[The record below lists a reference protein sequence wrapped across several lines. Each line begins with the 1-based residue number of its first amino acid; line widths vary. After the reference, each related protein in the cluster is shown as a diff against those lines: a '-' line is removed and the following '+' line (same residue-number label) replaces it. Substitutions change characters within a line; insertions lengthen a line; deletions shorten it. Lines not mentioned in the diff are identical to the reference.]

1 MLRSRIASGA
11 AIERR
16 RTPYAAMRRESP
28 VARRIGQQLAG
39 ALTGL
44 TVAACSSSGGGA
56 PACLGVAQQPLF
68 NGIAR
73 ESYLGLAPDQVDAIV
88 QVAAAGAPDGP
99 FCTGSLVAPNWVVT
113 ARHCL
118 QIPSPVI
125 VVQGI
130 NESPLA
136 VFPVTATV
144 SHPTEDVALLEM
156 GPSDPDA
163 GVTDAGLAH
172 VAPLQAG
179 GAGVGR
185 LAAGEGVEIA
195 GYGLTETGVVKGLHF
210 LVEAI
215 VDIASDTITVSG
227 FGRSGA
233 CAGDSGGPLLMRGP
247 DGSPVVAGIESHGS
261 ASCVDD
267 DTYVRL
273 DAVQDWIQSTIRP
286 AGVKDAEC
294 GGISRQGRCLYSS
307 ALWCAGT
314 ELRAQTCAG
323 NSRCGWNTGQEGFRC
338 VEPSADPCG
347 GVDSLGA
354 CVEGAALRCSGGVLE
369 RQPCAPCGECHID
382 GMTGTPGCV
391 AIPENP

>member
-1 MLRSRIASGA
+1 
-11 AIERR
+11 
-16 RTPYAAMRRESP
+16 
-28 VARRIGQQLAG
+28 V
-39 ALTGL
+39 
-44 TVAACSSSGGGA
+44 
-56 PACLGVAQQPLF
+56 QQPLF
-68 NGIAR
+68 NGSAG

-88 QVAAAGAPDGP
+88 QIAAAGRPHGP

-118 QIPSPVI
+118 QIPSPEVVI
-125 VVQGI
+125 QGV

-163 GVTDAGLAH
+163 GATDAGFAH

-179 GAGVGR
+179 GTGVGR
-185 LAAGEGVEIA
+185 LADGEGVEIA
-195 GYGLTETGVVKGLHF
+195 GYGLTETGAVKSLHF

-215 VDIASDTITVSG
+215 VDIASDTITVGG

-233 CAGDSGGPLLMRGP
+233 CEGDSGGPLLMRGP

-273 DAVQDWIQSTIRP
+273 DAVQDWIQSTIGP
-286 AGVKDAEC
+286 AGATDAEC
-294 GGISRQGRCLYSS
+294 GGIPGQGRCLYSS

-314 ELRAQTCAG
+314 ELRSQTCAG
-323 NSRCGWNTGQEGFRC
+323 NGRCGWNPGQGGFRC

-354 CVEGAALRCSGGVLE
+354 CVDGAALRCSGGVLE
-369 RQPCAPCGECHID
+369 RQPCPPCGACRID

-391 AIPENP
+391 AIAEKP